1 MKEVKDSLS
10 TKQDE
15 AEKNVSDCTKEEK
28 QVGLDDMF
36 ASLLNSW
43 VRATSGSDD

>member
-15 AEKNVSDCTKEEK
+15 AEKDVKDCTKEEK
-28 QVGLDDMF
+28 QVVLDDMF

-43 VRATSGSDD
+43 VKATSGSDD